1 MLYPTELQ
9 RLTLKYGL
17 TMRFFA
23 IRSGGRL
30 YEKLLIF
37 CLAANHLVNSGSVF
51 LTLYLP
57 LLLAPNFGFASN
69 I

>member
-17 TMRFFA
+17 TMWLFA

-57 LLLAPNFGFASN
+57 LFLAPKFDFASN